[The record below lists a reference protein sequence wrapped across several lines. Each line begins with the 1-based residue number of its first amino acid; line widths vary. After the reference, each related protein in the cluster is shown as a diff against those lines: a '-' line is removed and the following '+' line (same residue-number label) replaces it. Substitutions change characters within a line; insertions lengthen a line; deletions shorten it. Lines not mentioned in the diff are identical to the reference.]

1 MAGVKVKKGQD
12 EVEVLAPVV
21 VSNCG
26 VFTTF
31 QKLLPP
37 EVSMRAGG
45 RATCPGKVLSHAP
58 ADSLCT
64 LCLLQIS
71 RRG

>member
-45 RATCPGKVLSHAP
+45 QHVLVKS
-58 ADSLCT
+58 
-64 LCLLQIS
+64 
-71 RRG
+71 